1 MQRTEQKEQR
11 TPEVTGYTRS
21 DWRSIGLAGFTLV
34 PLVLV
39 VFFGVGAGSSVVIA
53 IVAGLA
59 IIAAAFFLSGQ
70 PKPWRRWSPNPS
82 PWPSWPWLRS
92 RQSTPL
98 RSSWPAAARQSSPRQ
113 A

>member
-39 VFFGVGAGSSVVIA
+39 VFFRVGIG
-53 IVAGLA
+53 
-59 IIAAAFFLSGQ
+59 
-70 PKPWRRWSPNPS
+70 
-82 PWPSWPWLRS
+82 
-92 RQSTPL
+92 
-98 RSSWPAAARQSSPRQ
+98 
-113 A
+113 